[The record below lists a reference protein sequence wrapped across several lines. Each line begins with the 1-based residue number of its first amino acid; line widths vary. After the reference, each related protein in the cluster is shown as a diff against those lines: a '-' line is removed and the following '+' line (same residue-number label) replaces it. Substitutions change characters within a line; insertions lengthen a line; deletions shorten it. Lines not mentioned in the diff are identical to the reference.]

1 MNLIED
7 LRWRGLVAQSTDE
20 AALLESLKK
29 PITLYIGFDPTAPS
43 LHVGNL
49 VVLLVLRRFQLAGHN
64 PIALVGGATGLVGDP
79 SGRNDERTLNSSE
92 VVEEWVSR
100 IRKQVSAFLDFDAKT
115 NPALVVNNLD
125 WTSPLSA
132 IEFLRDIGKHF
143 SVNQMLAKDSVSSR
157 LEAGGISY
165 TEFSYQVLQAYDY
178 LELFRRNNC
187 TLQLGGSDQWGN
199 IVAGLDLIRRVEQGS
214 AHALTVPLLA
224 KADGTKFGKTAGG
237 SVWLDPE
244 MTSPYAFFQFWL
256 NTEDK
261 DVINFLKV
269 FSFLS
274 HEDIEALDIAHTANP
289 GLREA
294 HRALARELTT
304 LVHGADTT
312 SRVEAAARALFGQ
325 GELSELDEKTLAG
338 ALAELPRT
346 VISKDAQIPT
356 WVDLLASTGVVD
368 SKSAARRI
376 VKEGGAYLNNVK
388 ICATLFYDAAR
399 GIVKEGGAYLNNV
412 KISGEDF
419 APQKSDFLCGKY
431 AILRKGKRDLACVE
445 LV

>member
-1 MNLIED
+1 MNLLED
-7 LRWRGLVAQSTDE
+7 LRWRGLLAQSTDE

-29 PITLYIGFDPTAPS
+29 PITLYVGFDPTAPS

-49 VVLLVLRRFQLAGHN
+49 VVLLVLRRFQLAGHT

-79 SGRNDERTLNSSE
+79 SGKNEERTLNSTE
-92 VVEEWVSR
+92 IVEGWVNR
-100 IRKQVSAFLDFDAKT
+100 IRTQVSAFLDFSEAK
-115 NPALVVNNLD
+115 NKAIVVNNLD

-143 SVNQMLAKDSVSSR
+143 SVNQMLSKDSVSAR

-165 TEFSYQVLQAYDY
+165 TEFSYQVLQSYDF
-178 LELFRRNNC
+178 LELYRRNNC

-214 AHALTVPLLA
+214 GHALTVPLLT

-237 SVWLDPE
+237 SVWLDPA
-244 MTSPYAFFQFWL
+244 MTSPYAFFQYWL
-256 NTEDK
+256 NTDDK

-269 FSFLS
+269 FSFKS
-274 HEDIEALDIAHTANP
+274 HEEITALENAHKENP

-294 HRALARELTT
+294 HRALARELTA
-304 LVHGADTT
+304 LVHSQATT
-312 SRVEAAARALFGQ
+312 DRVEAAAKALFGQ
-325 GELSELDEKTLAG
+325 GDLTELDEETLAG

-346 VISKDAQIPT
+346 TVSKNDAIPT
-356 WVDLLASTGVVD
+356 WVDLLAATGVVD
-368 SKSAARRI
+368 SKSSARRI
-376 VKEGGAYLNNVK
+376 VKEGGAYLNN
-388 ICATLFYDAAR
+388 
-399 GIVKEGGAYLNNV
+399 E

-431 AILRKGKRDLACVE
+431 AVLRKGKRDLAAVE
-445 LV
+445 LI

>member
-1 MNLIED
+1 MNLLED
-7 LRWRGLVAQSTDE
+7 LRWRGLLAQSTDE
-20 AALLESLKK
+20 AALLESMKK
-29 PITLYIGFDPTAPS
+29 PITLYVGFDPTAPS

-49 VVLLVLRRFQLAGHN
+49 VVLLVLRRFQLAGHT

-79 SGRNDERTLNSSE
+79 SGKNEERTLNSTE
-92 VVEEWVSR
+92 IVEGWVSR
-100 IRKQVSAFLDFDAKT
+100 IRLQVSAFLDFSEAK
-115 NPALVVNNLD
+115 NKAIVVNNLD

-143 SVNQMLAKDSVSSR
+143 SVNQMLSKDSVSAR

-165 TEFSYQVLQAYDY
+165 TEFSYQVLQSYDF

-214 AHALTVPLLA
+214 GHALTVPLLT

-237 SVWLDPE
+237 SVWLDPA
-244 MTSPYAFFQFWL
+244 MTSPYAFFQYWL
-256 NTEDK
+256 NTDDK

-269 FSFLS
+269 FSFKT
-274 HEDIEALDIAHTANP
+274 HAEITALENAHKENP

-294 HRALARELTT
+294 HRALARELTA
-304 LVHGADTT
+304 LVHSQATT
-312 SRVEAAARALFGQ
+312 DRVEAAAKALFGQ
-325 GELSELDEKTLAG
+325 GDLTELDEETLAG

-346 VISKDAQIPT
+346 TVSKNEAIPT
-356 WVDLLASTGVVD
+356 WVDLLAATGVVD

-376 VKEGGAYLNNVK
+376 VKEGGAYLNN
-388 ICATLFYDAAR
+388 
-399 GIVKEGGAYLNNV
+399 E

-431 AILRKGKRDLACVE
+431 AVLRKGKRDLAAVE

>member
-7 LRWRGLVAQSTDE
+7 LRWRGLLAQTTDE
-20 AALLESLKK
+20 TALLEALKK
-29 PITLYIGFDPTAPS
+29 PTTLYVGFDPTAPS
-43 LHVGNL
+43 LHAGNL

-79 SGRNDERTLNSSE
+79 SGKNEERTLNSTE
-92 VVEEWVSR
+92 IVEGWVNR
-100 IRKQVSAFLDFDAKT
+100 IRKQVSAFLDFDAPK
-115 NPALVVNNLD
+115 NPAAVVNNLD

-143 SVNQMLAKDSVSSR
+143 SVNQMLSKDSVSAR
-157 LEAGGISY
+157 LEGGGISY
-165 TEFSYQVLQAYDY
+165 TEFSYQVLQSYDF
-178 LELFRRNNC
+178 LELYRRNNC
-187 TLQLGGSDQWGN
+187 TLQVGGSDQWGN

-214 AHALTVPLLA
+214 GHALTVPLLM

-256 NTEDK
+256 NSDDK

-269 FSFLS
+269 FSFKS
-274 HEDIEALDIAHTANP
+274 HAEITELEKSHNENP

-294 HRALARELTT
+294 HRALARELTS
-304 LVHGADTT
+304 LVHSEETT
-312 SRVEAAARALFGQ
+312 QRVEAAARALFGQ
-325 GELSELDEKTLAG
+325 GELSELDEATLAS

-346 VISKDAQIPT
+346 TVSSKEEIPT
-356 WVDLLASTGVVD
+356 WVDLLAATGVVD

-388 ICATLFYDAAR
+388 I
-399 GIVKEGGAYLNNV
+399 
-412 KISGEDF
+412 SGEDF
-419 APQKSDFLCGKY
+419 RPSKSDFLCGKY
-431 AILRKGKRDLACVE
+431 AVLRKGKRDLAAVE
-445 LV
+445 LS

>member
-1 MNLIED
+1 MNLLED
-7 LRWRGLVAQSTDE
+7 LRWRGLLAQSTDE
-20 AALLESLKK
+20 SALLESLKK
-29 PITLYIGFDPTAPS
+29 PITLYVGFDPTAPS

-49 VVLLVLRRFQLAGHN
+49 VVLLVLRRFQLAGHT

-79 SGRNDERTLNSSE
+79 SGKNEERTLNSTE
-92 VVEEWVSR
+92 IVEGWVNR
-100 IRKQVSAFLDFDAKT
+100 IRTQVSSFLDFSEAK
-115 NPALVVNNLD
+115 NKAIVVNNLD

-143 SVNQMLAKDSVSSR
+143 SVNQMLSKDSVSAR

-165 TEFSYQVLQAYDY
+165 TEFSYQVLQSYDF

-199 IVAGLDLIRRVEQGS
+199 IVAGLDLIRRVEAGS
-214 AHALTVPLLA
+214 GHALTVPLLT

-237 SVWLDPE
+237 SVWLDPA
-244 MTSPYAFFQFWL
+244 MTSPYAFFQYWL
-256 NTEDK
+256 NTDDK

-269 FSFLS
+269 FSFKS
-274 HEDIEALDIAHTANP
+274 HEEITALETAHEENP

-294 HRALARELTT
+294 HRALARELTA
-304 LVHGADTT
+304 LVHSQVTT
-312 SRVEAAARALFGQ
+312 DRVEAAAKALFGQ
-325 GELSELDEKTLAG
+325 GDLTELDEETLAG

-346 VISKDAQIPT
+346 TVAKGDAIPT
-356 WVDLLASTGVVD
+356 WVDLLAATGVVD

-376 VKEGGAYLNNVK
+376 VKEGGAYLNN
-388 ICATLFYDAAR
+388 
-399 GIVKEGGAYLNNV
+399 E

-419 APQKSDFLCGKY
+419 APAKSDFLCGKY
-431 AILRKGKRDLACVE
+431 AVLRKGKRDLAAVE
-445 LV
+445 LI

>member
-7 LRWRGLVAQSTDE
+7 LRWRGLLAQSTDE
-20 AALLESLKK
+20 AALLEALKK
-29 PITLYIGFDPTAPS
+29 PTTLYVGFDPTAPS
-43 LHVGNL
+43 LHAGNL

-79 SGRNDERTLNSSE
+79 SGKNEERTLNSTE
-92 VVEEWVSR
+92 IVEGWVSR
-100 IRKQVSAFLDFDAKT
+100 IRKQVSAFLDFDAPK
-115 NPALVVNNLD
+115 NLEKVVNTLN

-143 SVNQMLAKDSVSSR
+143 SVNQMLSKDSVSAR
-157 LEAGGISY
+157 LEGGGISY
-165 TEFSYQVLQAYDY
+165 TEFSYQVLQSYDF
-178 LELFRRNNC
+178 LELYRRNNC
-187 TLQLGGSDQWGN
+187 TLQVGGSDQWGN

-214 AHALTVPLLA
+214 GHALTVPLLM

-256 NTEDK
+256 NSDDK

-269 FSFLS
+269 FSFKSQEEIIELEKS
-274 HEDIEALDIAHTANP
+274 HHENP

-294 HRALARELTT
+294 HRALARELTS
-304 LVHGADTT
+304 LVHSEETT
-312 SRVEAAARALFGQ
+312 QRVEAAARALFGQ
-325 GELSELDEKTLAG
+325 GELSELDEATLAS

-346 VISKDAQIPT
+346 TISASEEIPT
-356 WVDLLASTGVVD
+356 WVDLLAATGVVD

-376 VKEGGAYLNNVK
+376 VKEGGAYLNN
-388 ICATLFYDAAR
+388 L
-399 GIVKEGGAYLNNV
+399 

-419 APQKSDFLCGKY
+419 RPSKSDFLCGKY
-431 AILRKGKRDLACVE
+431 AVLRKGKRDLAAVE
-445 LV
+445 LS

>member
-7 LRWRGLVAQSTDE
+7 LRWRGLLAQTTDE
-20 AALLESLKK
+20 AALLEALKK
-29 PITLYIGFDPTAPS
+29 PTTLYVGFDPTAPS
-43 LHVGNL
+43 LHAGNL
-49 VVLLVLRRFQLAGHN
+49 VVLLVLRRFQLVGHN

-79 SGRNDERTLNSSE
+79 SGKNEERTLNSSE
-92 VVEEWVSR
+92 IVEGWVNR
-100 IRKQVSAFLDFDAKT
+100 IRTQVSAFLDFDAPK
-115 NPALVVNNLD
+115 NPAAVVNNLD

-143 SVNQMLAKDSVSSR
+143 SVNQMLSKDSVSAR
-157 LEAGGISY
+157 LESGGISY
-165 TEFSYQVLQAYDY
+165 TEFSYQVLQSYDF
-178 LELFRRNNC
+178 LELYRRNNC
-187 TLQLGGSDQWGN
+187 TLQVGGSDQWGN

-214 AHALTVPLLA
+214 GHALTVPLLM

-256 NTEDK
+256 NSDDK

-269 FSFLS
+269 FSFKS
-274 HEDIEALDIAHTANP
+274 HTEITDLEKSHNENP

-294 HRALARELTT
+294 HRALARELTA
-304 LVHGADTT
+304 LVHSEETT
-312 SRVEAAARALFGQ
+312 QRVEAAAHALFGQ
-325 GELSELDEKTLAG
+325 GELSELDEATLAS

-346 VISKDAQIPT
+346 TVSASEEIPT
-356 WVDLLASTGVVD
+356 WVDLIAATGVVD

-388 ICATLFYDAAR
+388 I
-399 GIVKEGGAYLNNV
+399 
-412 KISGEDF
+412 SGEDF
-419 APQKSDFLCGKY
+419 RPSKSDFLCGKY
-431 AILRKGKRDLACVE
+431 AVLRKGKRDLAAVE
-445 LV
+445 LT

>member
-1 MNLIED
+1 MNLLED
-7 LRWRGLVAQSTDE
+7 LRWRGLLAQSTDE

-29 PITLYIGFDPTAPS
+29 PITLYVGFDPTAPS

-49 VVLLVLRRFQLAGHN
+49 VVLLVLRRFQLAGHT

-79 SGRNDERTLNSSE
+79 SGKNEERTLNSTE
-92 VVEEWVSR
+92 IVEGWVSR
-100 IRKQVSAFLDFDAKT
+100 IRTQVSAFLDFNESKNKAI
-115 NPALVVNNLD
+115 VVNNLD

-132 IEFLRDIGKHF
+132 IEFLRVIGKHF
-143 SVNQMLAKDSVSSR
+143 SVNQMLSKDSVSAR

-165 TEFSYQVLQAYDY
+165 TEFSYQVLQSYDF

-199 IVAGLDLIRRVEQGS
+199 IVAGLDLIRRVEQASG
-214 AHALTVPLLA
+214 HALTVPLLT

-237 SVWLDPE
+237 SVWLDPA
-244 MTSPYAFFQFWL
+244 MTSPYAFFQYWL
-256 NTEDK
+256 NTDDK

-269 FSFLS
+269 FSFKS
-274 HEDIEALDIAHTANP
+274 HEEITALENAHKENP

-294 HRALARELTT
+294 HRALARELTA
-304 LVHGADTT
+304 LVHSQATT
-312 SRVEAAARALFGQ
+312 DRVEAAAKALFGQ
-325 GELSELDEKTLAG
+325 GDLTEVDEETLAG

-346 VISKDAQIPT
+346 TVSKNEAIPT
-356 WVDLLASTGVVD
+356 WVDLLAATGVVD

-376 VKEGGAYLNNVK
+376 VKEGGAYLNN
-388 ICATLFYDAAR
+388 
-399 GIVKEGGAYLNNV
+399 E

-431 AILRKGKRDLACVE
+431 AVLRKGKRDLAAVE